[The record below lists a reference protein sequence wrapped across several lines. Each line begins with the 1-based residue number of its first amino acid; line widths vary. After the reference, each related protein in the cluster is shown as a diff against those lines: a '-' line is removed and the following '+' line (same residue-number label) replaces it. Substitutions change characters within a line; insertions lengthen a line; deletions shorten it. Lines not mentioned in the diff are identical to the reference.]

1 MHHLIQEAVFDQPR
15 FTSMISG
22 SGILDWIRVGGQQL
36 DIRFEH
42 ELSLKGGDTVDIVFT
57 DLDGRE
63 LYPNV
68 EEGSVDGEFF
78 PSAHKGY
85 VGIIV
90 LYKSTRLQETLAHE
104 VFHALQSVAHKG
116 DPKLRL
122 WEEDLWRRSEF
133 PQGSYALRGGPL
145 EGAAEVWRA
154 HLGHWDY
161 YMEDHLWVLEDE
173 WGRYFDAVI
182 SHCW

>member
-1 MHHLIQEAVFDQPR
+1 MHPAIEEIIFSGVKANSILIGSAILPHIREGGQELDPR
-15 FTSMISG
+15 LEYELKLSG
-22 SGILDWIRVGGQQL
+22 S
-36 DIRFEH
+36 
-42 ELSLKGGDTVDIVFT
+42 TVDIIFT
-57 DLDGRE
+57 DLDGSA
-63 LYPNV
+63 LYPEVTEGRV
-68 EEGSVDGEFF
+68 EGEFL
-78 PSAHKGY
+78 PSTMEGY
-85 VGIIV
+85 CGTVL
-90 LYKSTRLQETLAHE
+90 LYKSQRVQETLAHE
-104 VFHALQSVAHKG
+104 VFHSLQRVAHKA
-116 DPKLRL
+116 DPKLKL

-145 EGAAEVWRA
+145 EGGAEVWRA